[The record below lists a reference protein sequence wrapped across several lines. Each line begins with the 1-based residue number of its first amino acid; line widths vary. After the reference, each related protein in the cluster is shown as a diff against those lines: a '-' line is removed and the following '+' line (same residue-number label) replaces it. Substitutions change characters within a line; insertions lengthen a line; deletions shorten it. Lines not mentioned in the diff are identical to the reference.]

1 MSHDR
6 LAGIDTALYFITD
19 TAQCASAGRSVAETV
34 AEAVAGGAG
43 MVQIRD
49 KDITDDAMY
58 DLTCDVLRAVD
69 EVLGDAK
76 TTRPVPVFV
85 NDRVAVVEQ
94 LNREGH
100 LVHLHVGQ
108 DDMPFAEVRQHIGQE
123 ALLGLSATTPD
134 EFAAAREAGSV
145 DLLGVG
151 LAFPTTTKKNA
162 RDVLGP
168 GKIRALAG
176 EAGLP
181 VFGIGG
187 IDLAGAAKMHGTGVT
202 GICVVSAICT
212 AADPRAA
219 AAAIKTAFLTGQA
232 PDAEDRTETHDNTG
246 SHTADGGR

>member
-19 TAQCASAGRSVAETV
+19 SAQCAAAGRSVADTV

-49 KDITDDAMY
+49 KDITDAEMY

-76 TTRPVPVFV
+76 ITRPVPVFV

-100 LVHLHVGQ
+100 LVHLHIGQ
-108 DDMPFAEVRQHIGQE
+108 DDTSIAEARQRIGQE

-134 EFAAAREAGSV
+134 EFAAAREAGAV

-168 GKIRALAG
+168 EKIGALVG

-187 IDLAGAAKMHGTGVT
+187 IDLAGAAKMHGTGVA

-212 AADPRAA
+212 AADPRTAA
-219 AAAIKTAFLTGQA
+219 AQIKAAYLTGRL
-232 PDAEDRTETHDNTG
+232 PDASGTPAENEGH
-246 SHTADGGR
+246 